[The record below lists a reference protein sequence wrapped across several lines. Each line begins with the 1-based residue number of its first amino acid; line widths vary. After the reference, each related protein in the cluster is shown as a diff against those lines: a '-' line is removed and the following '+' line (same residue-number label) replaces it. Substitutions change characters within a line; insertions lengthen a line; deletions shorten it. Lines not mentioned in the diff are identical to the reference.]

1 MIKPLIVA
9 TALAVAAGAAQA
21 QGTYPVKPVR
31 VIVPFPAGGAT
42 DLVTR
47 MVTQKLSETLGKQ
60 FFVENRGGA
69 GGAIGSEVAARA
81 PGDGYTLIMGTSGTH
96 AINFTLYDKPQ
107 YDPVKDFAPIT
118 RVAVLPNL
126 LLVHPSVPATN
137 LRELIAHAKA
147 NPGKLAYASAGN
159 LLYLTGALFTS
170 MAGVDMLHVPFRG
183 AGPQIS
189 AIANNDVQMA
199 VTPVFSALP
208 ALKGN
213 KVRALAVT
221 SAQRSSAA
229 PDYPTVAESGLPGF
243 EAVSWYAMF
252 ATAGTPRDIVARLNA
267 EIRRIVAT
275 SEVREALANQG
286 AEPAGD
292 TPEEFAAIV
301 REDVAK
307 WAKIIKQTGAKPD

>member
-1 MIKPLIVA
+1 MRVLVA
-9 TALAVAAGAAQA
+9 AVLLACAGAAHA
-21 QGTYPVKPVR
+21 QGAYPAKPVR

-42 DLVTR
+42 DLVAR
-47 MVTQKLSETLGKQ
+47 MVTQKLSDSMGKQ

-96 AINFTLYDKPQ
+96 AINFSLYDKPQ
-107 YDPVKDFAPIT
+107 YDPVRDFAPIT

-137 LRELIAHAKA
+137 VREFVAHAKA

-159 LLYLTGALFTS
+159 LLYLTGALFAS
-170 MAGVDMLHVPFRG
+170 SAGIEMLHVPFRG

-208 ALKGN
+208 ALKSN
-213 KVRALAVT
+213 KVRAIAVT
-221 SAQRSSAA
+221 SAQRSAAA
-229 PDYPTVAESGLPGF
+229 PGYPTVAESGFPGY

-252 ATAGTPRDIVARLNA
+252 ATAGTPKDIVDRLNA
-267 EIRRIVAT
+267 EIRRIVA
-275 SEVREALANQG
+275 SPEVNEALLNQG
-286 AEPAGD
+286 AEPASD
-292 TPEEFAAIV
+292 TPEAFGAIV
-301 REDVAK
+301 RADVAK
-307 WAKIIKQTGAKPD
+307 WAAIVKQTGAKPD

>member
-1 MIKPLIVA
+1 MKKVLAAAV
-9 TALAVAAGAAQA
+9 LAVASGVVQA
-21 QGTYPVKPVR
+21 QGAYPTKPVR

-47 MVTQKLSETLGKQ
+47 LVTQKLSETMGKQ

-69 GGAIGSEVAARA
+69 GGAIGSEVAAKA

-126 LLVHPSVPATN
+126 ILVHPSVPAAN

-208 ALKGN
+208 ALKGG

-221 SAQRSSAA
+221 SAKRSSAA

-252 ATAGTPRDIVARLNA
+252 ATAGTPRDIVSRLNA

-275 SEVREALANQG
+275 SEVRDALANQG
-286 AEPAGD
+286 AEPASD

-307 WAKIIKQTGAKPD
+307 WARIIKQTGAKPD

>member
-1 MIKPLIVA
+1 MRRVI
-9 TALAVAAGAAQA
+9 AGAGLLAFACIAAA
-21 QGTYPVKPVR
+21 QGAYPSKPVR

-42 DLVTR
+42 DLVAR
-47 MVTQKLSETLGKQ
+47 MVTQKLSDSMGKQ

-96 AINFTLYDKPQ
+96 AINFSLYDKPQ

-137 LRELIAHAKA
+137 VREFVAHAKA

-170 MAGVDMLHVPFRG
+170 MAGIDMLHVPFRG

-208 ALKGN
+208 ALKSN
-213 KVRALAVT
+213 KVRAIAVT

-229 PDYPTVAESGLPGF
+229 PGYPTVAESGFPGY

-252 ATAGTPRDIVARLNA
+252 ATAGTPKDIVDRLNA

-275 SEVREALANQG
+275 PEVNEALLNQG
-286 AEPAGD
+286 AEPASD
-292 TPEEFAAIV
+292 TPEAFGAIV
-301 REDVAK
+301 RADVAK
-307 WAKIIKQTGAKPD
+307 WAAIVRQTGAKPD

>member
-1 MIKPLIVA
+1 MRLVI
-9 TALAVAAGAAQA
+9 AGAGLLAFTCIAAA
-21 QGTYPVKPVR
+21 QGAYPSKPVR

-42 DLVTR
+42 DLVAR
-47 MVTQKLSETLGKQ
+47 MVTQKLSDSMGKQ

-96 AINFTLYDKPQ
+96 AINFSLYDKPQ
-107 YDPVKDFAPIT
+107 YDPVKDYAPIT

-137 LRELIAHAKA
+137 VREFVAHAKA

-170 MAGVDMLHVPFRG
+170 MAGIDMLHVPFRG

-208 ALKGN
+208 ALKSN
-213 KVRALAVT
+213 KVRAIAVT

-229 PDYPTVAESGLPGF
+229 PGYPTVAESGFPGY

-252 ATAGTPRDIVARLNA
+252 ATAGTPKDIVDRLNA
-267 EIRRIVAT
+267 EVRRIVAT
-275 SEVREALANQG
+275 PEVNEALLNQG
-286 AEPAGD
+286 AEPASD
-292 TPEEFAAIV
+292 TPEAFGAIV
-301 REDVAK
+301 RADVAK
-307 WAKIIKQTGAKPD
+307 WAAIVKQTGAKPD

>member
-1 MIKPLIVA
+1 MRPLAAVLLA
-9 TALAVAAGAAQA
+9 ALAGAAQA
-21 QGTYPVKPVR
+21 QGAWPAKPVR

-42 DLVTR
+42 DLVAR
-47 MVTQKLSETLGKQ
+47 MVTQKLSDSMGKQ

-96 AINFTLYDKPQ
+96 AINFSLYDKPQ

-137 LRELIAHAKA
+137 VREFVAHAKA

-170 MAGVDMLHVPFRG
+170 MAGIDMLHVPFRG

-208 ALKGN
+208 ALKSN
-213 KVRALAVT
+213 KVRAIAVT

-229 PDYPTVAESGLPGF
+229 PGYPTVAESGFPGY

-252 ATAGTPRDIVARLNA
+252 ATAGTPKDIVDRLNA

-275 SEVREALANQG
+275 PEVNEALLNQG
-286 AEPAGD
+286 AEPASD
-292 TPEEFAAIV
+292 TPEAFGAIV
-301 REDVAK
+301 RADVAK
-307 WAKIIKQTGAKPD
+307 WAAIVRQTGAKPD